1 MQCCSISFTQQH
13 QGHLRWIKS
22 AYFNT
27 YFMCNLIFTQWVCA
41 NTDNTPSTFN
51 LAVWRPRVKRNL
63 PFGLGAAAVVMDS
76 RSNTQ
81 TQKHTLQP
89 GLDPPARARLSMP
102 MQVQTVPG
110 RGGFHR
116 WLLKNVTFPV
126 STALVVCADT
136 QKARLL
142 LKHTLATGSPTHLS
156 ESVLSSN
163 SFQAFSSCQGP
174 HDNVKTSRCGDIYY
188 MLKIV
193 QYSHL

>member
-27 YFMCNLIFTQWVCA
+27 YFMCNLIFTQRVCA

-51 LAVWRPRVKRNL
+51 LAVWRPRVKRGTCPL
-63 PFGLGAAAVVMDS
+63 AWVPLLWSWTPDH
-76 RSNTQ
+76 TQ

-142 LKHTLATGSPTHLS
+142 LKHTLATGSPT
-156 ESVLSSN
+156 
-163 SFQAFSSCQGP
+163 G
-174 HDNVKTSRCGDIYY
+174 
-188 MLKIV
+188 
-193 QYSHL
+193 